1 MAFPHMEKGEVVSS
15 ITLTLLAKLPAELT
29 APPHTLYCTHAREQG
44 CHYENGYLFFWHF
57 YTGRK
62 KVTPTTHIRTRIRLT
77 FSRWQVVLRVPVA
90 TLLGQWVHTAW
101 VLHDGTLY
109 AYVNGVE
116 HCSAQFA
123 QIQPGTHT

>member
-15 ITLTLLAKLPAELT
+15 ITLTLLVKLPAELT

-62 KVTPTTHIRTRIRLT
+62 KVTHTHTHHRTRTRT
-77 FSRWQVVLRVPVA
+77 RTRADFSRSAGGAASSGGHPLGSVGAHRV
-90 TLLGQWVHTAW
+90 G
-101 VLHDGTLY
+101 
-109 AYVNGVE
+109 
-116 HCSAQFA
+116 SA
-123 QIQPGTHT
+123 

>member
-1 MAFPHMEKGEVVSS
+1 M
-15 ITLTLLAKLPAELT
+15 
-29 APPHTLYCTHAREQG
+29 
-44 CHYENGYLFFWHF
+44 
-57 YTGRK
+57 
-62 KVTPTTHIRTRIRLT
+62 
-77 FSRWQVVLRVPVA
+77 A

-123 QIQPGTHT
+123 QIQPGTRSHTHTTRMRKATHARADLARIWPMY